1 MDFTALRYFG
11 ETAHARSIRA
21 ASERLHISP
30 SAISRQ
36 IAKLEHEL
44 RAPIFDRRS
53 QGMVLTP
60 AGEMLLARVEGM
72 MREFARVK
80 SHVAALQN
88 LQAGTVDIYCFQA
101 AIESFVAP
109 ALHQF
114 HMRYP
119 NVLFNVTVS
128 SADKTIEALTN
139 GTAEIGLILNPPVR
153 DTIARTEVFRDKI
166 VAAVAPTH
174 PLAGRK
180 AILLQELAEFPFV
193 LTERSS
199 GVRQQIDRT
208 FNRHAINPNVFCVTN
223 SITLV
228 KALVSF
234 DRKCALLPRFAVDT
248 EVNAGTVSI
257 VPVKEFMKEPLVFCV
272 CELNSRSLSPAA
284 KAFVDAVIDFCQRF
298 GH

>member
-11 ETAHARSIRA
+11 ETAHSRSIRA
-21 ASERLHISP
+21 ASERLHVAP

-53 QGMVLTP
+53 QGMALTP
-60 AGEMLLARVEGM
+60 AGEMLLAKVEGM

-80 SHVAALQN
+80 SHIAALQD
-88 LQAGTVDIYCFQA
+88 LQAGTVDVYCFQT

-109 ALHQF
+109 VLHGF
-114 HMRYP
+114 HMRHP
-119 NVLFNVTVS
+119 NVSFNVTMS
-128 SADKTIEALTN
+128 STDETIGALLN
-139 GTAEIGLILNPPVR
+139 GTAELGLILNPPAR
-153 DTIARTEVFRDKI
+153 DTIARTEVFRDRMM
-166 VAAVAPTH
+166 AVVGPTH

-180 AILLQELAEFPFV
+180 AVSLQELAEFPFV
-193 LTERSS
+193 MTERSF
-199 GVRQQIDRT
+199 GLRQQIDRT
-208 FNRHAINPNVFCVTN
+208 FTHHGINPNVFCVTN

-228 KALVSF
+228 KGLASF
-234 DRKCALLPRFAVDT
+234 DRQCTLLPRFAVQK
-248 EVNAGTVSI
+248 EAEAGTVSVI
-257 VPVKEFMKEPLVFCV
+257 PVKEFTKDPLVFCI

-284 KAFVDAVIDFCQRF
+284 KAFADAVIEFCQRF

>member
-1 MDFTALRYFG
+1 
-11 ETAHARSIRA
+11 
-21 ASERLHISP
+21 
-30 SAISRQ
+30 
-36 IAKLEHEL
+36 
-44 RAPIFDRRS
+44 
-53 QGMVLTP
+53 
-60 AGEMLLARVEGM
+60 

-166 VAAVAPTH
+166 VAAVAPTQSRIVAGARRI
-174 PLAGRK
+174 PLRSNRG
-180 AILLQELAEFPFV
+180 ILRCAAAD
-193 LTERSS
+193 RSD
-199 GVRQQIDRT
+199 I
-208 FNRHAINPNVFCVTN
+208 
-223 SITLV
+223 
-228 KALVSF
+228 
-234 DRKCALLPRFAVDT
+234 
-248 EVNAGTVSI
+248 
-257 VPVKEFMKEPLVFCV
+257 
-272 CELNSRSLSPAA
+272 
-284 KAFVDAVIDFCQRF
+284 
-298 GH
+298 

>member
-1 MDFTALRYFG
+1 LDFTALRYFG
-11 ETAHARSIRA
+11 ETAHSRSIRA
-21 ASERLHISP
+21 ASERLHVSP

-180 AILLQELAEFPFV
+180 AVSLQELAEFPFV

-208 FNRHAINPNVFCVTN
+208 FNRHAISPNVFCVTN
-223 SITLV
+223 SITLI
-228 KALVSF
+228 KRHSPALIANASCF
-234 DRKCALLPRFAVDT
+234 HDLPWTTKSTR
-248 EVNAGTVSI
+248 
-257 VPVKEFMKEPLVFCV
+257 EP
-272 CELNSRSLSPAA
+272 SLSS
-284 KAFVDAVIDFCQRF
+284 R
-298 GH
+298 